1 MTQLAQGERERA
13 RARRSSRVA
22 AIVAVLAV
30 VSFAPATYAQSAGP
44 PSAGSQR
51 AGPDSAAR
59 AATATGAAATPSA
72 TAPGTIVL
80 ASGTRQP
87 NASVL
92 SLAEA
97 VRIALSKSEAVRIAQ
112 AGVLRARGEVY
123 EALSNWFPQL
133 SGTAGY
139 TRTLQTQYTAL
150 AKATAPPIDTSRT
163 SQVAL
168 CSPRIDSLSTQVQR
182 QAALN
187 AALSCP
193 NNNGFGGI
201 NFANVGFGSLNQYTL
216 GLNFSQTLFNGQVLA
231 QSQAVKSPRRAAEIE
246 VTAQRAQVT
255 FDVTQAYYDAALADR
270 LVTIAESTLAQ
281 SDRTLQ
287 QTQLTKRVGTQSEF
301 DLLQA
306 QVTRNNQV
314 PIVIQRRGE
323 RDIAYYRLKQLVKL
337 PLDAPLQ
344 LTTDVEDST
353 AAPDGVHLAS
363 VQTVLDS
370 GGVVMAAE
378 NIKLTADTGVDRRS
392 TVREQVETVNEN
404 SALLRAAKSER
415 LPAVV
420 LTSQYQRVAYPLN
433 LPSWADF
440 LTNWNVGVGL
450 SVPIF
455 TGRRIQGDKMVAQAN
470 LDESRTRLQQ
480 TRELAVLDA
489 RTAIET
495 LREAQAA
502 WAASVGTVTQATR
515 AYQIAELR
523 YKEGISTQ
531 IELTDQRIA
540 QQQALANRAQAAR
553 NLQVARVR
561 LGLIT
566 DLPLSSAG
574 AGASASQSAAQG
586 NPTVAPPAATQQQ
599 TTTTA
604 PGGPVIPGSPSTT
617 AAPQTPTY
625 PAASQTGAPAP

>member
-1 MTQLAQGERERA
+1 MTRSRQVARAHDRA
-13 RARRSSRVA
+13 RGKSRSA
-22 AIVAVLAV
+22 ETVAVTLVVLAAV
-30 VSFAPATYAQSAGP
+30 CGGSAASAQSA
-44 PSAGSQR
+44 S
-51 AGPDSAAR
+51 DSTAAR
-59 AATATGAAATPSA
+59 VAPAAPAATPSA
-72 TAPGTIVL
+72 APAPATPSSTILL

-87 NASVL
+87 NASSL
-92 SLAEA
+92 SLAQA
-97 VRIALSKSEAVRIAQ
+97 VRVALSKSEAVRIAQ
-112 AGVLRARGEVY
+112 AGVLRARGEVA
-123 EALSNWFPQL
+123 EALSNWYPQL
-133 SGTAGY
+133 TGTAAY

-150 AKATAPPIDTSRT
+150 AKATATPDTTRT

-168 CSPRIDSLSTQVQR
+168 CSPPIDSLSTPAQR
-182 QAALN
+182 QAAFN
-187 AALSCP
+187 SALSCP

-201 NFANVGFGSLNQYTL
+201 NFASVGFGSLNQYTL

-246 VTAQRAQVT
+246 VSAQRAQVT
-255 FDVTQAYYDAALADR
+255 YDVTQAYYDAALADR

-281 SDRTLQ
+281 SDRTLK

-314 PIVIQRRGE
+314 PIVIQRRGD

-353 AAPDGVHLAS
+353 AAPDGVRLAS
-363 VQTVLDS
+363 VETVTDS
-370 GGVVMAAE
+370 EGVVMAAE
-378 NIKLTADTGVDRRS
+378 TIKLTADTGVNKRS
-392 TVREQVETVNEN
+392 TVREQAETVNEN
-404 SALLRAAKSER
+404 AALLRAANSER

-420 LTSQYQRVAYPLN
+420 LTSQYQRIAYPLN

-455 TGRRIQGDKMVAQAN
+455 TGRRIKGDEMVAQAN
-470 LDESRTRLQQ
+470 LDEAKTRLQQ

-523 YKEGISTQ
+523 YREGISTQ

-561 LGLIT
+561 LGLIA

-586 NPTVAPPAATQQQ
+586 NPTVAPPGATQPSQ
-599 TTTTA
+599 TTA
-604 PGGPVIPGSPSTT
+604 PNGPSIPGSPSPS
-617 AAPQTPTY
+617 APPQTPTY
-625 PAASQTGAPAP
+625 PAASQAGSPAP

>member
-1 MTQLAQGERERA
+1 VT
-13 RARRSSRVA
+13 
-22 AIVAVLAV
+22 AIIAVLAAA
-30 VSFAPATYAQSAGP
+30 SFVPGAYAQSAGT
-44 PSAGSQR
+44 
-51 AGPDSAAR
+51 DSAAR
-59 AATATGAAATPSA
+59 AAGAAQAPATPSA
-72 TAPGTIVL
+72 TPPATTVL

-87 NASVL
+87 NAPAL

-97 VRIALSKSEAVRIAQ
+97 VRVALSKSEAVRIAQ
-112 AGVLRARGEVY
+112 AGVLRARGQVY

-133 SGTAGY
+133 TGTAGY

-150 AKATAPPIDTSRT
+150 AKATATPIDTTRP

-187 AALSCP
+187 SALSCP
-193 NNNGFGGI
+193 NNNGFGGV

-270 LVTIAESTLAQ
+270 LVTIAESTFAQ
-281 SDRTLQ
+281 SDRTLK

-314 PIVIQRRGE
+314 PIVIQRRGD

-370 GGVVMAAE
+370 AGVVMAAE
-378 NIKLTADTGVDRRS
+378 NIKLTADTGADRRS
-392 TVREQVETVNEN
+392 TVREQVETVKEN
-404 SALLRAAKSER
+404 SALLQAARSER

-420 LTSQYQRVAYPLN
+420 LTSEYQRVAYPLN
-433 LPSWADF
+433 LPSWSDF
-440 LTNWNVGVGL
+440 LTNWNVGVGM

-470 LDESRTRLQQ
+470 LEEARTRLQQ

-495 LREAQAA
+495 LRAAQAA

-523 YKEGISTQ
+523 YREGISTQ

-561 LGLIT
+561 LGLIA
-566 DLPLSSAG
+566 DLPLSSTG

-586 NPTVAPPAATQQQ
+586 NPTVAPPGATQQ

-604 PGGPVIPGSPSTT
+604 PGGPAIPGSPSTPAT
-617 AAPQTPTY
+617 PQTPTY
-625 PAASQTGAPAP
+625 PAASQTGSPAP

>member
-1 MTQLAQGERERA
+1 MMRSPQVQSAHA
-13 RARRSSRVA
+13 SARRWGSVA
-22 AIVAVLAV
+22 AILAALTI
-30 VSFAPATYAQSAGP
+30 APTLHAQSA
-44 PSAGSQR
+44 AT
-51 AGPDSAAR
+51 DSAAAASAAASSH
-59 AATATGAAATPSA
+59 AATASAPPTAGTTVPTAAGTTTVLVSA
-72 TAPGTIVL
+72 SLRTPGTP
-80 ASGTRQP
+80 AM
-87 NASVL
+87 

-97 VRIALSKSEAVRIAQ
+97 VRVALSRSEAVRIAQ
-112 AGVLRARGEVY
+112 AGVLRARGEVD
-123 EALSNWFPQL
+123 EALSAWFPQVTG
-133 SGTAGY
+133 SAAY
-139 TRTLQTQYTAL
+139 TRTLQTQYTSL
-150 AKATAPPIDTSRT
+150 AKATATPVDTAHP

-168 CSPRIDSLSTQVQR
+168 CSPPLDSLSSPGQR
-182 QAALN
+182 QAAFN
-187 AALSCP
+187 AAMSCP

-201 NFANVGFGSLNQYTL
+201 NFASVGFGSLNQYTL
-216 GLNFSQTLFNGQVLA
+216 GLNFSQTLFNGQILA

-255 FDVTQAYYDAALADR
+255 YDVTQAYYDAALADR
-270 LVTIAESTLAQ
+270 LVTIAESTLVQ
-281 SDRTLQ
+281 SDRTLK
-287 QTQLTKRVGTQSEF
+287 QTQLTRRVGTQSEF

-314 PIVIQRRGE
+314 PIVIQRRGD

-363 VQTVLDS
+363 VQTVMDS
-370 GGVVMAAE
+370 AGMVTTVDTVALA
-378 NIKLTADTGVDRRS
+378 ADTNVDRRS
-392 TVREQVETVNEN
+392 TVREQVETVKEN
-404 SALLRAAKSER
+404 SALLRAANSER

-420 LTSQYQRVAYPLN
+420 LTSQYQKVAYPLN

-455 TGRRIQGDKMVAQAN
+455 TGRRIKGDEMVAQAN
-470 LDESRTRLQQ
+470 LAEARNRLQQ

-489 RTAIET
+489 RTAIAT
-495 LREAQAA
+495 MRQAQAA

-523 YKEGISTQ
+523 YREGISTQ

-561 LGLIT
+561 LGLIA

-574 AGASASQSAAQG
+574 AGASAAQSSAQG
-586 NPTVAPPAATQQQ
+586 STSAPQSLTQPPA
-599 TTTTA
+599 TTA
-604 PGGPVIPGSPSTT
+604 PGGPIVPGSPTPA
-617 AAPQTPTY
+617 AAPQTTTY
-625 PAASQTGAPAP
+625 PVSSQTGSPTP

>member
-1 MTQLAQGERERA
+1 
-13 RARRSSRVA
+13 VA
-22 AIVAVLAV
+22 AILAALTI
-30 VSFAPATYAQSAGP
+30 APTLHAQSA
-44 PSAGSQR
+44 AT
-51 AGPDSAAR
+51 DSAAAASAAASSH
-59 AATATGAAATPSA
+59 AATASAPPTAGTTVPTAAGTTTVLVSA
-72 TAPGTIVL
+72 SLRTPGTP
-80 ASGTRQP
+80 AM
-87 NASVL
+87 

-97 VRIALSKSEAVRIAQ
+97 VRVALSRSEAVRIAQ
-112 AGVLRARGEVY
+112 AGVLRARGEVD
-123 EALSNWFPQL
+123 EALSAWFPQVTG
-133 SGTAGY
+133 SAAY
-139 TRTLQTQYTAL
+139 TRTLQTQYTSL
-150 AKATAPPIDTSRT
+150 AKATATPVDTAHP

-168 CSPRIDSLSTQVQR
+168 CSPPLDSLSSPGQR
-182 QAALN
+182 QAAFN
-187 AALSCP
+187 AAMSCP

-201 NFANVGFGSLNQYTL
+201 NFASVGFGSLNQYTL
-216 GLNFSQTLFNGQVLA
+216 GLNFSQTLFNGQILA

-255 FDVTQAYYDAALADR
+255 YDVTQAYYDAALADR
-270 LVTIAESTLAQ
+270 LVTIAESTLVQ
-281 SDRTLQ
+281 SDRTLK
-287 QTQLTKRVGTQSEF
+287 QTQLTRRVGTQSEF

-314 PIVIQRRGE
+314 PIVIQRRGD

-363 VQTVLDS
+363 VQTVMDS
-370 GGVVMAAE
+370 AGMVTTVDTVALA
-378 NIKLTADTGVDRRS
+378 ADTNVDRRS
-392 TVREQVETVNEN
+392 TVREQVETVKEN
-404 SALLRAAKSER
+404 SALLRAANSER

-420 LTSQYQRVAYPLN
+420 LTSQYQKVAYPLN

-455 TGRRIQGDKMVAQAN
+455 TGRRIKGDEMVAQAN
-470 LDESRTRLQQ
+470 LAEARNRLQQ

-489 RTAIET
+489 RTAIAT
-495 LREAQAA
+495 MRQAQAA

-523 YKEGISTQ
+523 YREGISTQ

-561 LGLIT
+561 LGLIA

-574 AGASASQSAAQG
+574 AGASAAQSSAQG
-586 NPTVAPPAATQQQ
+586 STSAPQSLTQPPA
-599 TTTTA
+599 TTA
-604 PGGPVIPGSPSTT
+604 PGGPIVPGSPTPA
-617 AAPQTPTY
+617 AAPQTTTY
-625 PAASQTGAPAP
+625 PVSSQTGSPTP

>member
-1 MTQLAQGERERA
+1 M
-13 RARRSSRVA
+13 
-22 AIVAVLAV
+22 
-30 VSFAPATYAQSAGP
+30 
-44 PSAGSQR
+44 
-51 AGPDSAAR
+51 
-59 AATATGAAATPSA
+59 
-72 TAPGTIVL
+72 
-80 ASGTRQP
+80 
-87 NASVL
+87 

-97 VRIALSKSEAVRIAQ
+97 VRTALSKSEAVRIAQ
-112 AGVLRARGEVY
+112 AGVLRARGEVD
-123 EALSNWFPQL
+123 EALSAWFPQVT
-133 SGTAGY
+133 GTAAY
-139 TRTLQTQYTAL
+139 TRTLQTQYTSL
-150 AKATAPPIDTSRT
+150 AKATATPADTAHP

-168 CSPRIDSLSTQVQR
+168 CSPPIDSLSSPGQR
-182 QAALN
+182 QAAFN
-187 AALSCP
+187 AAMSCP

-201 NFANVGFGSLNQYTL
+201 NFASVGFGSLNQYTL
-216 GLNFSQTLFNGQVLA
+216 GLNFSQTLFNGQILA

-255 FDVTQAYYDAALADR
+255 YDVTQAYYDAALADR
-270 LVTIAESTLAQ
+270 LVTIAESTLVQ
-281 SDRTLQ
+281 SDRTLK
-287 QTQLTKRVGTQSEF
+287 QTQLTRRVGTQSEF

-314 PIVIQRRGE
+314 PIVIQRRGD

-363 VQTVLDS
+363 VETVTDS
-370 GGVVMAAE
+370 AGMVTTVDTAG
-378 NIKLTADTGVDRRS
+378 LSADTNVDRRS
-392 TVREQVETVNEN
+392 TVREQVETVKEN
-404 SALLRAAKSER
+404 SALLRAANSER

-420 LTSQYQRVAYPLN
+420 LTSQYQKVAYPLN

-455 TGRRIQGDKMVAQAN
+455 TGRRIKGDEMVAQAN
-470 LDESRTRLQQ
+470 LADARNRLQQ

-489 RTAIET
+489 RTAIAT
-495 LREAQAA
+495 LRQAQAA

-523 YKEGISTQ
+523 YREGISTQ

-561 LGLIT
+561 LGLIA

-574 AGASASQSAAQG
+574 AGASAAQSSAQG
-586 NPTVAPPAATQQQ
+586 SPSAPQSLTQPPA
-599 TTTTA
+599 TTV
-604 PGGPVIPGSPSTT
+604 PGGPIVPGSPTPA
-617 AAPQTPTY
+617 AAPQTTTY
-625 PAASQTGAPAP
+625 PVSSQTGSPTP

>member
-1 MTQLAQGERERA
+1 MTRSPQVQKAHDRA
-13 RARRSSRVA
+13 RWRRREAVALKAHVLGAIAFGVLAMASAAPAARAQRVA
-22 AIVAVLAV
+22 
-30 VSFAPATYAQSAGP
+30 
-44 PSAGSQR
+44 
-51 AGPDSAAR
+51 DSAAAR
-59 AATATGAAATPSA
+59 PAAPGATPA
-72 TAPGTIVL
+72 APSTSVVL

-87 NASVL
+87 NTAVM
-92 SLAEA
+92 SLADA
-97 VRIALSKSEAVRIAQ
+97 VRVALSKSEAVRIAQ
-112 AGVLRARGEVY
+112 AGVMRARGEVD
-123 EALSNWFPQL
+123 EALSNWWPQL
-133 SGTAGY
+133 TGTAAY

-150 AKATAPPIDTSRT
+150 AKATATVDTSHV

-168 CSPRIDSLSTQVQR
+168 CSPPIDSLSTPAQR
-182 QAALN
+182 QSAFN
-187 AALSCP
+187 KALSCP
-193 NNNGFGGI
+193 NNSGFGGI
-201 NFANVGFGSLNQYTL
+201 NFASVGFGSLNQYTL
-216 GLNFSQTLFNGQVLA
+216 GLNFSQTIFNGQVLA
-231 QSQAVKSPRRAAEIE
+231 QSQAAKSPRRAAEIE
-246 VTAQRAQVT
+246 VGAQRAQVT
-255 FDVTQAYYDAALADR
+255 YDVTQAYYDAALADR
-270 LVTIAESTLAQ
+270 LVVIAESTLAQ
-281 SDRTLQ
+281 SDRTLK

-314 PIVIQRRGE
+314 PIVIQRRGD

-337 PLDAPLQ
+337 PLDAPMQ

-353 AAPDGVHLAS
+353 AAPDGVRLAS
-363 VQTVLDS
+363 VETVTDS
-370 GGVVMAAE
+370 EGVVMAAE
-378 NIKLTADTGVDRRS
+378 AIKLTTDTGADRRS
-392 TVREQVETVNEN
+392 TVREQAETVKEN
-404 SALLRAAKSER
+404 AALLRAANSER
-415 LPAVV
+415 LPAIV

-455 TGRRIQGDKMVAQAN
+455 TGRRIKGDEMVAQAN
-470 LDESRTRLQQ
+470 LDDAKARLQQ

-523 YKEGISTQ
+523 YREGISTQ

-561 LGLIT
+561 LGLIA

-586 NPTVAPPAATQQQ
+586 NPAAAPPGTTQPQAQ
-599 TTTTA
+599 TT
-604 PGGPVIPGSPSTT
+604 GPAIPGQPSTT
-617 AAPQTPTY
+617 APPQSPTY
-625 PAASQTGAPAP
+625 PAANQAGSPAP

>member
-1 MTQLAQGERERA
+1 MAGNRPTAHMQRWHRTLAA
-13 RARRSSRVA
+13 TA
-22 AIVAVLAV
+22 AVLAAASV
-30 VSFAPATYAQSAGP
+30 APRASAQSTAADSASRAAAAPAGA
-44 PSAGSQR
+44 PSS
-51 AGPDSAAR
+51 S
-59 AATATGAAATPSA
+59 T
-72 TAPGTIVL
+72 VL
-80 ASGTRQP
+80 ASGTRAP
-87 NASVL
+87 NASAL

-97 VRIALSKSEAVRIAQ
+97 VRVALSKSEAVRIAQ

-123 EALSNWFPQL
+123 EALSNWFPQVT
-133 SGTAGY
+133 GTAGY

-150 AKATAPPIDTSRT
+150 AKATATPVDSTRP

-168 CSPRIDSLSTQVQR
+168 CSPRIDSLSSQVQR

-270 LVTIAESTLAQ
+270 LVTIAESTFAQ
-281 SDRTLQ
+281 SDRTLK

-314 PIVIQRRGE
+314 PIVIQRRGD

-353 AAPDGVHLAS
+353 AAPDGVRLAS

-370 GGVVMAAE
+370 EGVVMAAE
-378 NIKLTADTGVDRRS
+378 NIKLNADTGADRRS
-392 TVREQVETVNEN
+392 TVREQAETVKEN
-404 SALLRAAKSER
+404 SALLRAAASER

-470 LDESRTRLQQ
+470 LDEARTRLQQ

-561 LGLIT
+561 LGLIA

-586 NPTVAPPAATQQQ
+586 NPTVAPAGATQQ
-599 TTTTA
+599 TTTSA
-604 PGGPVIPGSPSTT
+604 PGGPAIPGSPSTP
-617 AAPQTPTY
+617 AAAQTPTY
-625 PAASQTGAPAP
+625 PAASQTGSPAP

>member
-1 MTQLAQGERERA
+1 MLAAASVAPRA
-13 RARRSSRVA
+13 S
-22 AIVAVLAV
+22 
-30 VSFAPATYAQSAGP
+30 AQSAGT
-44 PSAGSQR
+44 
-51 AGPDSAAR
+51 DSAAR
-59 AATATGAAATPSA
+59 AARAVAAPATPSA
-72 TAPGTIVL
+72 TPSTTTLL

-87 NASVL
+87 NASSL
-92 SLAEA
+92 SLAQA
-97 VRIALSKSEAVRIAQ
+97 VRVALSKSEAVRIAQ
-112 AGVLRARGEVY
+112 AGVLRARGEVD
-123 EALSNWFPQL
+123 EALSNWWPQL
-133 SGTAGY
+133 TGTAAY

-150 AKATAPPIDTSRT
+150 AKATATPADTTRT

-168 CSPRIDSLSTQVQR
+168 CSPRIDSLSTPAQR
-182 QAALN
+182 QAAFN
-187 AALSCP
+187 SAMSCP

-231 QSQAVKSPRRAAEIE
+231 QSQAAKSPQRSAEIE

-255 FDVTQAYYDAALADR
+255 YDVTQAYYDAALADR

-281 SDRTLQ
+281 SDRTLK

-314 PIVIQRRGE
+314 PIVIQRRGD

-337 PLDAPLQ
+337 PLDAPLE

-353 AAPDGVHLAS
+353 AAPDGVRLAS
-363 VQTVLDS
+363 VETVTDS
-370 GGVVMAAE
+370 EGVVMAAE
-378 NIKLTADTGVDRRS
+378 TIKLTADTGVNKRS
-392 TVREQVETVNEN
+392 TVREQAETVKEN
-404 SALLRAAKSER
+404 AALLRAANSER

-440 LTNWNVGVGL
+440 FTNWNVGVGL

-455 TGRRIQGDKMVAQAN
+455 TGRRIKGDEMVAQAN
-470 LDESRTRLQQ
+470 LDEAKTRLQQ

-523 YKEGISTQ
+523 YREGISTQ

-540 QQQALANRAQAAR
+540 EQQALANRAQAAR

-561 LGLIT
+561 LGLIA

-586 NPTVAPPAATQQQ
+586 NPTIAPPGATQPSQ
-599 TTTTA
+599 TTA
-604 PGGPVIPGSPSTT
+604 PNGPSIPGSPSP
-617 AAPQTPTY
+617 AAPPQTPTY
-625 PAASQTGAPAP
+625 PAASQAGSPAP

>member
-1 MTQLAQGERERA
+1 MIGSRQVERA
-13 RARRSSRVA
+13 RDDARGTGRAAERVA
-22 AIVAVLAV
+22 VTLVVLAAV
-30 VSFAPATYAQSAGP
+30 C
-44 PSAGSQR
+44 AGSVASAQR
-51 AGPDSAAR
+51 APDSTAAR
-59 AATATGAAATPSA
+59 SAPVATPSSN
-72 TAPGTIVL
+72 TLL

-87 NASVL
+87 NASAL
-92 SLAEA
+92 SLAQA
-97 VRIALSKSEAVRIAQ
+97 VRVALSKSEAVRIAQ
-112 AGVLRARGEVY
+112 AGVLRARGEVD

-133 SGTAGY
+133 TGTAAY
-139 TRTLQTQYTAL
+139 TRTLQTQYTSL
-150 AKATAPPIDTSRT
+150 AKATATPDTSRT

-168 CSPRIDSLSTQVQR
+168 CSPPIDSLSTPAQR
-182 QAALN
+182 QAAFN
-187 AALSCP
+187 TAMSCP

-201 NFANVGFGSLNQYTL
+201 NFASVGFGSLNQYTL

-255 FDVTQAYYDAALADR
+255 YDVTQAYYDAALADR

-281 SDRTLQ
+281 SDRTLK

-314 PIVIQRRGE
+314 PIVIQRRGD

-353 AAPDGVHLAS
+353 AAPDGVRLAS
-363 VQTVLDS
+363 VETVTDS
-370 GGVVMAAE
+370 EGVVMAAE
-378 NIKLTADTGVDRRS
+378 TIKLTADTGVNQRS
-392 TVREQVETVNEN
+392 TVREQAETVKEN
-404 SALLRAAKSER
+404 AALLRAANSER

-440 LTNWNVGVGL
+440 FTNWNVGVGL

-455 TGRRIQGDKMVAQAN
+455 TGRRIKGDEMVAQAN
-470 LDESRTRLQQ
+470 LDEAKTRLQQ

-523 YKEGISTQ
+523 YREGISTQ

-561 LGLIT
+561 LGLIA

-586 NPTVAPPAATQQQ
+586 NPTVAPPGATQPSQ
-599 TTTTA
+599 TTA
-604 PGGPVIPGSPSTT
+604 PNGPSIPGSPSPS
-617 AAPQTPTY
+617 APPQTPTY
-625 PAASQTGAPAP
+625 PAASQAGSPAP